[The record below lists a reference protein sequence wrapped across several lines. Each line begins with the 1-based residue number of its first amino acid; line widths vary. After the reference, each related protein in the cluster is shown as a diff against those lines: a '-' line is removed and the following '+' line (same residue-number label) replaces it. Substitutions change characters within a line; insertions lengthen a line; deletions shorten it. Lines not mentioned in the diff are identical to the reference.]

1 MKKQFFLLISGKWK
15 SCDRAIYLELKYEE
29 RNYKPFENIIGK
41 IPENKKYYKR
51 IRLYNHINKNMVL
64 SGIGLY

>member
-15 SCDRAIYLELKYEE
+15 TCDRAIYLELKS
-29 RNYKPFENIIGK
+29 N
-41 IPENKKYYKR
+41 YKR